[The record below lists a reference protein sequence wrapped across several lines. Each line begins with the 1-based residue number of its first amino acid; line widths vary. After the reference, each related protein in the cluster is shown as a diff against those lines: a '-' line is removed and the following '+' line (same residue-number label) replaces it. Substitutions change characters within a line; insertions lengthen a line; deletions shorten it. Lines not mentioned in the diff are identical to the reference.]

1 MRSGLRAEQ
10 GEAMKSDI
18 DAVSVAMAN
27 HGLVT
32 RELLRHAGM
41 SDQRINRWLRSGQ
54 LRSMGSTVYQL
65 FETPGDRWTIAAAVL
80 SIKGSAADLH
90 TAAKLHGLA
99 MPQPECLPQI
109 VVPRSGTN
117 RSGLAEVRQS
127 GHLPSDDIC
136 VVDGIRSLTIAR
148 TVCELVPMVGPF
160 VSERLISSALSQ
172 TELTESELQA
182 CDMSLAR
189 RGRPG
194 VQHRRS
200 RLGLFLTGEDTDLTV
215 LERRFLLSYQTTDL
229 PPVQAQ
235 YRPPWFD
242 GIKGIADFGLEGWRV
257 IIEVD
262 GRAWHSSIEA
272 RDEDARRDRRAMRHG
287 WRVLR
292 FSWDEVVH
300 RWAEVESHLRFVLD
314 PSSETLDAG

>member
-1 MRSGLRAEQ
+1 
-10 GEAMKSDI
+10 MKSEI
-18 DAVSVAMAN
+18 EAVSVAMAN

-32 RELLRHAGM
+32 RALLRQNGM
-41 SDQRINRWLRSGQ
+41 TDQRIDRWMRSGQ
-54 LRSMGSTVYQL
+54 LRPIGSGVYRL
-65 FETPGDRWTIAAAVL
+65 FETPGDRWEIAAAVL
-80 SIKGSAADLH
+80 SIAGSAADLH
-90 TAAKLHGLA
+90 TAAKLHSLS
-99 MPQPECLPQI
+99 MPQPMSLPLI

-127 GHLPSDDIC
+127 GHLPNEDIC

-148 TVCELVPMVGPF
+148 TVCELVPLVGPG
-160 VSERLISSALSQ
+160 VSERLITSALSH

-215 LERRFLLSYQTTDL
+215 LERRFLLNYQSTDL
-229 PPVQAQ
+229 PGVEAQ
-235 YRPPWFD
+235 FRPPWFD
-242 GIKGIADFGLEGWRV
+242 GVKGVVDFGIEGWRV

-262 GRAWHSSIEA
+262 GRAWHSSIAA
-272 RDEDARRDRRAMRHG
+272 RDEDARRDRRAARHG
-287 WRVLR
+287 WQVLR

-314 PSSETLDAG
+314 PSTETIDAG

>member
-1 MRSGLRAEQ
+1 
-10 GEAMKSDI
+10 MKSEVE
-18 DAVSVAMAN
+18 AVSVAIAN

-32 RELLRHAGM
+32 RSLLRKAGM
-41 SDQRINRWLRSGQ
+41 SDQRINRWMRSGQ
-54 LRSMGSTVYQL
+54 LHPIGPGVYRL

-80 SIKGSAADLH
+80 SIHGSAADLH

-127 GHLPSDDIC
+127 GHLPLDDIC
-136 VVDGIRSLTIAR
+136 LVDGIRSLTIAR

-160 VSERLISSALSQ
+160 VSERLISSALSHS
-172 TELTESELQA
+172 EVTESELQA

-200 RLGLFLTGEDTDLTV
+200 RLGLFLTGEDTNLSV
-215 LERRFLLSYQTTDL
+215 LERRFLLSYQETSL
-229 PPVQAQ
+229 PVLEAQ

-242 GIKGIADFGLEGWRV
+242 GITGVVDFGLEGWRV

-262 GRAWHSSIEA
+262 GRAWHSSIAA
-272 RDEDARRDRRAMRHG
+272 RNEDARRDRRAMRHG
-287 WRVLR
+287 WQVLR

-314 PSSETLDAG
+314 PSGETLDAG